1 MPWPAPQ
8 SKEDHEGERKGVLCD
23 LQREAVSGPDASPH
37 PLHVAEEHDDAEEG
51 EVAGNTYEGAG
62 HWKVV
67 QQVPAAGSK
76 DRKAAVTGKH
86 RPSPKT
92 AALNSGCTL
101 AFPWVLSKS
110 LMARCET
117 NKS

>member
-1 MPWPAPQ
+1 M
-8 SKEDHEGERKGVLCD
+8 
-23 LQREAVSGPDASPH
+23 SGPDASPH

-67 QQVPAAGSK
+67 QQVPEAGSR
-76 DRKAAVTGKH
+76 DRKAAVTGAH

-92 AALNSGCTL
+92 AALSSGCTL
-101 AFPWVLSKS
+101 ASPGCFQKV
-110 LMARCET
+110 
-117 NKS
+117 